1 MEIQITSLKKVY
13 GKKAPLDG
21 ITFSVGNGMF
31 GLIGRNGAGKTT
43 LMRILATLS
52 RPSGGQVTFDG
63 IPLEDTKKIRSFIGY
78 LPQEFSLY
86 PDMSVLEV
94 MRYLA
99 ALSGIPGEVWRERI
113 PKLLQQVNL
122 WDDRTKKA
130 GKLSG
135 GMKRRL
141 GIAQALLNDPQ
152 VLIVD
157 EPTAGLDPEERL
169 RFYTMLDEFSSS
181 RTVVVSSHIMSD
193 IEAVCDNMAVLD
205 AGRLLFAGTVGALAK
220 KAEGKVLPT
229 VLLVM
234 AMGLFLTILTETY
247 FGVLIAGLFWLA
259 GRPSIGKIAGGNYDL
274 FDLVIRHNTLKGYGR
289 MMENIHMLVLNRVFI
304 SSMAFVL
311 LALSVVVYEARRK
324 GVGIF
329 ENR

>member
-13 GKKAPLDG
+13 GKKTALDG

-86 PDMSVLEV
+86 QDMSILEI

-99 ALSGIPGEVWRERI
+99 ALSDIPEKTCRERI
-113 PKLLQQVNL
+113 PRLLQQVNL

-141 GIAQALLNDPQ
+141 GIAQALLDDPQ

-169 RFYTMLDEFSSS
+169 RFYTLLDEFSGS

-193 IEAVCDNMAVLD
+193 IEAVCENVAVLD
-205 AGRLLFAGTVGALAK
+205 AGRLLFAGTVGELAK
-220 KAEGKVLPT
+220 KAEGKVFELAIPKKEQDAVKRDCHILSSQSRASDVRIRVLADRIPAGCPVSCVPT
-229 VLLVM
+229 AWDGYMELLRQ
-234 AMGLFLTILTETY
+234 LE
-247 FGVLIAGLFWLA
+247 
-259 GRPSIGKIAGGNYDL
+259 
-274 FDLVIRHNTLKGYGR
+274 
-289 MMENIHMLVLNRVFI
+289 
-304 SSMAFVL
+304 
-311 LALSVVVYEARRK
+311 K
-324 GVGIF
+324 GV
-329 ENR
+329 ED

>member
-1 MEIQITSLKKVY
+1 MEIQITSLKKTY
-13 GKKAPLDG
+13 GNKTVLDSV
-21 ITFSVGNGMF
+21 TFSIGNGMF

-52 RPSGGQVTFDG
+52 RPSGGQVTFNG
-63 IPLEDTKKIRSFIGY
+63 IPLQDTKKIRSFIGY

-86 PDMSVLEV
+86 QDMSVFEV

-113 PKLLQQVNL
+113 PKLLWQVNL

-141 GIAQALLNDPQ
+141 GIAQALLDDPQ

-169 RFYTMLDEFSSS
+169 RFYTLLDEFSSS

-193 IEAVCDNMAVLD
+193 IESVCENVAVLD

-220 KAEGKVLPT
+220 KAEGKVFELAIPKREQDAVKRDYYILSSQSHASDVRIR
-229 VLLVM
+229 VL
-234 AMGLFLTILTETY
+234 ADRIP
-247 FGVLIAGLFWLA
+247 AGCPVSCVPAAW
-259 GRPSIGKIAGGNYDL
+259 D
-274 FDLVIRHNTLKGYGR
+274 GY
-289 MMENIHMLVLNRVFI
+289 ME
-304 SSMAFVL
+304 L
-311 LALSVVVYEARRK
+311 LRQLEK
-324 GVGIF
+324 GVVK
-329 ENR
+329 

>member
-1 MEIQITSLKKVY
+1 MEIQITSLKKTY
-13 GKKAPLDG
+13 GNKTALDG
-21 ITFSVGNGMF
+21 ITFSIGNGMF

-86 PDMSVLEV
+86 QDMSVLEI

-99 ALSGIPGEVWRERI
+99 ALSDIPGKTCRERI
-113 PKLLQQVNL
+113 PRLLQQVNL

-141 GIAQALLNDPQ
+141 GIAQALLDDPQ

-169 RFYTMLDEFSSS
+169 RFYTLLDEFSGS

-193 IEAVCDNMAVLD
+193 IEAVCENVAVLD

-220 KAEGKVLPT
+220 KAEGKVFELAIPKKEQDAVKRDYHILSSQSRASDVRIRVLADQIPAGCPVSCVPT
-229 VLLVM
+229 AWDGYMELLRQ
-234 AMGLFLTILTETY
+234 LE
-247 FGVLIAGLFWLA
+247 
-259 GRPSIGKIAGGNYDL
+259 
-274 FDLVIRHNTLKGYGR
+274 
-289 MMENIHMLVLNRVFI
+289 
-304 SSMAFVL
+304 
-311 LALSVVVYEARRK
+311 K
-324 GVGIF
+324 GVG
-329 ENR
+329 N

>member
-1 MEIQITSLKKVY
+1 MEIQITSLKKTY
-13 GKKAPLDG
+13 GNKTALDG

-86 PDMSVLEV
+86 QDMSILEI

-99 ALSGIPGEVWRERI
+99 ALSDIPGKTCRERI
-113 PKLLQQVNL
+113 PRLLQQVNL

-141 GIAQALLNDPQ
+141 GIAQALLDDPQ

-169 RFYTMLDEFSSS
+169 RFYTLLDEFSGS

-193 IEAVCDNMAVLD
+193 IEAVCENVAVLD
-205 AGRLLFAGTVGALAK
+205 AGRLLFAGTVEELAK
-220 KAEGKVLPT
+220 KAEGKVFELAIPKKEQDAVKRDYHILSSQSRVSDVRIRVLADRIPSGCPVSCVPT
-229 VLLVM
+229 AWDGYMELLRQ
-234 AMGLFLTILTETY
+234 LE
-247 FGVLIAGLFWLA
+247 
-259 GRPSIGKIAGGNYDL
+259 
-274 FDLVIRHNTLKGYGR
+274 
-289 MMENIHMLVLNRVFI
+289 
-304 SSMAFVL
+304 
-311 LALSVVVYEARRK
+311 K
-324 GVGIF
+324 GVG
-329 ENR
+329 N

>member
-13 GKKAPLDG
+13 GKKTALDG

-86 PDMSVLEV
+86 QDMSILEI

-99 ALSGIPGEVWRERI
+99 ALSDIPEKTCRERI
-113 PKLLQQVNL
+113 PRLLQQVNL

-141 GIAQALLNDPQ
+141 GIAQALLDDPQ

-169 RFYTMLDEFSSS
+169 RFYTLLDEFSGS

-193 IEAVCDNMAVLD
+193 IEAVCENVAVLD
-205 AGRLLFAGTVGALAK
+205 AGRLLFAGTVVELAK
-220 KAEGKVLPT
+220 KAEGKVFELAIPKKEQDAVKRDYHILSSQSRASDVRIRVLADRIPSGCPVSCVPT
-229 VLLVM
+229 AWDGYMELLRQ
-234 AMGLFLTILTETY
+234 LE
-247 FGVLIAGLFWLA
+247 
-259 GRPSIGKIAGGNYDL
+259 
-274 FDLVIRHNTLKGYGR
+274 
-289 MMENIHMLVLNRVFI
+289 
-304 SSMAFVL
+304 
-311 LALSVVVYEARRK
+311 K
-324 GVGIF
+324 GVG
-329 ENR
+329 N

>member
-1 MEIQITSLKKVY
+1 MEIQITSLEKTY
-13 GKKAPLDG
+13 GNKAALNS
-21 ITFSVGNGMF
+21 ITFSIGNGMF
-31 GLIGRNGAGKTT
+31 GLVGRNGAGKTT
-43 LMRILATLS
+43 LMQILATLS
-52 RPSGGQVTFDG
+52 RPSGGRVTFDG

-99 ALSGIPGEVWRERI
+99 ALSDIPGEVWRERI
-113 PKLLQQVNL
+113 PRLLQQVNL

-169 RFYTMLDEFSSS
+169 RFYALLDEFSSG
-181 RTVVVSSHIMSD
+181 RTVMVSSHIMSD
-193 IEAVCDNMAVLD
+193 IEAVCENVAVLD

-220 KAEGKVLPT
+220 GAEGKVFEFTIPKKDQEVVKRDYYVLSSQSHASDVRIRILADRIPAGCPVSCVPT
-229 VLLVM
+229 AWDGYMELLRQ
-234 AMGLFLTILTETY
+234 LE
-247 FGVLIAGLFWLA
+247 
-259 GRPSIGKIAGGNYDL
+259 
-274 FDLVIRHNTLKGYGR
+274 
-289 MMENIHMLVLNRVFI
+289 
-304 SSMAFVL
+304 
-311 LALSVVVYEARRK
+311 K
-324 GVGIF
+324 GVGK
-329 ENR
+329 

>member
-1 MEIQITSLKKVY
+1 MEIQITSLKKTY
-13 GKKAPLDG
+13 GNKTVLDSV
-21 ITFSVGNGMF
+21 TFSIGNGMF

-52 RPSGGQVTFDG
+52 RPSGGQVTFNG
-63 IPLEDTKKIRSFIGY
+63 IPLQDTKKIRSFIGY

-86 PDMSVLEV
+86 QDMSVFEV

-122 WDDRTKKA
+122 WDNRTKKA

-141 GIAQALLNDPQ
+141 GIAQALLDDPQ

-169 RFYTMLDEFSSS
+169 RFYTLLDEFSSS

-193 IEAVCDNMAVLD
+193 IESVCENVAVLD

-220 KAEGKVLPT
+220 KAEGKVFELAIPKKEQDAVKRDYYILSSQSHASDVRIR
-229 VLLVM
+229 VL
-234 AMGLFLTILTETY
+234 ADRIP
-247 FGVLIAGLFWLA
+247 AGCPVSCVPAAW
-259 GRPSIGKIAGGNYDL
+259 D
-274 FDLVIRHNTLKGYGR
+274 GY
-289 MMENIHMLVLNRVFI
+289 ME
-304 SSMAFVL
+304 L
-311 LALSVVVYEARRK
+311 LRQLEK
-324 GVGIF
+324 GVVK
-329 ENR
+329 

>member
-1 MEIQITSLKKVY
+1 MEIQITSLKKTY
-13 GKKAPLDG
+13 GNKTALDG

-86 PDMSVLEV
+86 QDMSVLEV

-99 ALSGIPGEVWRERI
+99 ALSDIPGKTCRERI
-113 PKLLQQVNL
+113 PRLLQQVNL

-141 GIAQALLNDPQ
+141 GIAQALLDDPQ
-152 VLIVD
+152 VLIAD

-169 RFYTMLDEFSSS
+169 RLYTLLDEFSGS

-193 IEAVCDNMAVLD
+193 IEAVCENVAVLD
-205 AGRLLFAGTVGALAK
+205 AGRLLFAGTVVELAK
-220 KAEGKVLPT
+220 KAEGKVFELAIPQKEQNAVKRDYHILSSQSRVSDVRIRVLADRIPSGCPVSCVPT
-229 VLLVM
+229 AWDGYMELLRQ
-234 AMGLFLTILTETY
+234 LE
-247 FGVLIAGLFWLA
+247 
-259 GRPSIGKIAGGNYDL
+259 
-274 FDLVIRHNTLKGYGR
+274 
-289 MMENIHMLVLNRVFI
+289 
-304 SSMAFVL
+304 
-311 LALSVVVYEARRK
+311 K
-324 GVGIF
+324 GVG
-329 ENR
+329 N

>member
-1 MEIQITSLKKVY
+1 MEIQITSLKKTY
-13 GKKAPLDG
+13 GNKTALDG

-86 PDMSVLEV
+86 QDMSVLEV

-99 ALSGIPGEVWRERI
+99 ALSDIPGKTCRERI
-113 PKLLQQVNL
+113 PRLLQQVNL

-141 GIAQALLNDPQ
+141 GIAQALLDDPQ

-169 RFYTMLDEFSSS
+169 RFYTLLDEFSGS

-193 IEAVCDNMAVLD
+193 IEAVCENVAVLD
-205 AGRLLFAGTVGALAK
+205 AGRLLFAGTVEELAK
-220 KAEGKVLPT
+220 KAEGKVFELAIPKKEQDAVKRDYHILSSQSRASDVRIRVLADRIPSGCPVSCVPT
-229 VLLVM
+229 AWDGYMELLRQ
-234 AMGLFLTILTETY
+234 LE
-247 FGVLIAGLFWLA
+247 
-259 GRPSIGKIAGGNYDL
+259 
-274 FDLVIRHNTLKGYGR
+274 
-289 MMENIHMLVLNRVFI
+289 
-304 SSMAFVL
+304 
-311 LALSVVVYEARRK
+311 K
-324 GVGIF
+324 GVG
-329 ENR
+329 N

>member
-1 MEIQITSLKKVY
+1 MEIQITSLKKTY
-13 GKKAPLDG
+13 GNKTALDG

-86 PDMSVLEV
+86 QDMSVLEV

-99 ALSGIPGEVWRERI
+99 ALSDIPGKTCRERI
-113 PKLLQQVNL
+113 PRLLQQVNL

-141 GIAQALLNDPQ
+141 GIAQALLDDPQ

-169 RFYTMLDEFSSS
+169 RLYTLLDEFSGS

-193 IEAVCDNMAVLD
+193 IEAVCENVAVLD
-205 AGRLLFAGTVGALAK
+205 AGRLLFAGTVVELAK
-220 KAEGKVLPT
+220 KAEGKVFELAIPQKEQNAVKRDYHILSSQSRVSDVRIRVLADRIPSGCPVSCVPT
-229 VLLVM
+229 AWDGDMELLRQ
-234 AMGLFLTILTETY
+234 LE
-247 FGVLIAGLFWLA
+247 
-259 GRPSIGKIAGGNYDL
+259 
-274 FDLVIRHNTLKGYGR
+274 
-289 MMENIHMLVLNRVFI
+289 
-304 SSMAFVL
+304 
-311 LALSVVVYEARRK
+311 K
-324 GVGIF
+324 GVG
-329 ENR
+329 N

>member
-1 MEIQITSLKKVY
+1 MEIQITSLRKTY
-13 GKKAPLDG
+13 GNKTALDG
-21 ITFSVGNGMF
+21 ITFSIGNGMF

-86 PDMSVLEV
+86 QDMSVLEI

-99 ALSGIPGEVWRERI
+99 ALSDIPGKTCRERI
-113 PKLLQQVNL
+113 PRLLQQVNL
-122 WDDRTKKA
+122 WDDRTKKV

-141 GIAQALLNDPQ
+141 GIAQALLDDPQ

-169 RFYTMLDEFSSS
+169 RFYTLLDEFSGS

-193 IEAVCDNMAVLD
+193 IEAVCENVAVLD
-205 AGRLLFAGTVGALAK
+205 AGRLLFAGTVGTLAK
-220 KAEGKVLPT
+220 KAEGKVFELAIPKKEQDAVKRDYHILSSQSRASDVRIR
-229 VLLVM
+229 VL
-234 AMGLFLTILTETY
+234 ADRIP
-247 FGVLIAGLFWLA
+247 A
-259 GRPSIGKIAGGNYDL
+259 GRPVSCVPTAWD
-274 FDLVIRHNTLKGYGR
+274 GY
-289 MMENIHMLVLNRVFI
+289 ME
-304 SSMAFVL
+304 L
-311 LALSVVVYEARRK
+311 LRQLEK
-324 GVGIF
+324 GVGD
-329 ENR
+329 

>member
-1 MEIQITSLKKVY
+1 MEIQITSLKKTY
-13 GKKAPLDG
+13 GNKTALDG
-21 ITFSVGNGMF
+21 ITFSIGNGMF

-86 PDMSVLEV
+86 QDMSVLEI

-99 ALSGIPGEVWRERI
+99 ALSDIPGKTCRERI
-113 PKLLQQVNL
+113 PRLLQQVNL

-141 GIAQALLNDPQ
+141 GIAQALLDDPQ

-169 RFYTMLDEFSSS
+169 RFYTLLDEFSSS

-193 IEAVCDNMAVLD
+193 IEAVCENVAVLD
-205 AGRLLFAGTVGALAK
+205 AGRLLFAGTVGTLAK
-220 KAEGKVLPT
+220 KAEGKVFELAIPKKEQDAVKRNYHILSSQSRASDVRIRVLADQIPAGCPVSCVPT
-229 VLLVM
+229 AWDGYMELLRQ
-234 AMGLFLTILTETY
+234 LE
-247 FGVLIAGLFWLA
+247 
-259 GRPSIGKIAGGNYDL
+259 
-274 FDLVIRHNTLKGYGR
+274 
-289 MMENIHMLVLNRVFI
+289 
-304 SSMAFVL
+304 
-311 LALSVVVYEARRK
+311 K
-324 GVGIF
+324 GVG
-329 ENR
+329 N

>member
-1 MEIQITSLKKVY
+1 MEIQITSLKKTY
-13 GKKAPLDG
+13 GNKTALDG
-21 ITFSVGNGMF
+21 ITFSIGNGMF

-86 PDMSVLEV
+86 QDMSVLEI

-99 ALSGIPGEVWRERI
+99 ALSDIPGKTCRERI
-113 PKLLQQVNL
+113 PRLLQQVNL

-141 GIAQALLNDPQ
+141 GIAQALLDDPQ

-169 RFYTMLDEFSSS
+169 HFYTLLDEFSGS

-193 IEAVCDNMAVLD
+193 IESVCENVAVLD
-205 AGRLLFAGTVGALAK
+205 AGRLLFAGTVGTLAK
-220 KAEGKVLPT
+220 KAEGKVFELAIPKKEQDAVKRDYHILSSQSRASDVKIRVLADRSPAGCPVSCVPT
-229 VLLVM
+229 AWDGYMELLRQ
-234 AMGLFLTILTETY
+234 LE
-247 FGVLIAGLFWLA
+247 
-259 GRPSIGKIAGGNYDL
+259 
-274 FDLVIRHNTLKGYGR
+274 
-289 MMENIHMLVLNRVFI
+289 
-304 SSMAFVL
+304 
-311 LALSVVVYEARRK
+311 K
-324 GVGIF
+324 GV
-329 ENR
+329 ED

>member
-1 MEIQITSLKKVY
+1 MEIQITSLKKTY
-13 GKKAPLDG
+13 GNKTALDG

-86 PDMSVLEV
+86 QDMSVLEV

-99 ALSGIPGEVWRERI
+99 ALSDIPGKTCRERI
-113 PKLLQQVNL
+113 PRLLQQVNL

-141 GIAQALLNDPQ
+141 GIAQALLDDPQ

-169 RFYTMLDEFSSS
+169 RLYTLLDEFSGS

-193 IEAVCDNMAVLD
+193 IEAVCENVAVLD
-205 AGRLLFAGTVGALAK
+205 AGRLLFAGTVVELAK
-220 KAEGKVLPT
+220 KAEGKVFELAIPQKEQDAVKRDYHILSSQSRVSDVRIRVLADRIPSGCPVSCVPT
-229 VLLVM
+229 AWDGYMELLRQ
-234 AMGLFLTILTETY
+234 LE
-247 FGVLIAGLFWLA
+247 
-259 GRPSIGKIAGGNYDL
+259 
-274 FDLVIRHNTLKGYGR
+274 
-289 MMENIHMLVLNRVFI
+289 
-304 SSMAFVL
+304 
-311 LALSVVVYEARRK
+311 K
-324 GVGIF
+324 GVG
-329 ENR
+329 N

>member
-13 GKKAPLDG
+13 GKKTALDG

-86 PDMSVLEV
+86 QDMSILEI

-99 ALSGIPGEVWRERI
+99 ALSDIPGKTCRERI
-113 PKLLQQVNL
+113 PRLLQQVNL

-141 GIAQALLNDPQ
+141 GIAQALLDDPQ

-169 RFYTMLDEFSSS
+169 RFYTLLDEFSGS

-193 IEAVCDNMAVLD
+193 IEAVCENVAVLD
-205 AGRLLFAGTVGALAK
+205 AGRLLFAGTVEELAK
-220 KAEGKVLPT
+220 KAEGKVFELAIPKKEQDAVKRDYHILSSQSRASDVRIRVLADRIPSGCPVSCVPT
-229 VLLVM
+229 AWDGYMELLRQ
-234 AMGLFLTILTETY
+234 LE
-247 FGVLIAGLFWLA
+247 
-259 GRPSIGKIAGGNYDL
+259 
-274 FDLVIRHNTLKGYGR
+274 
-289 MMENIHMLVLNRVFI
+289 
-304 SSMAFVL
+304 
-311 LALSVVVYEARRK
+311 K
-324 GVGIF
+324 GVG
-329 ENR
+329 N

>member
-1 MEIQITSLKKVY
+1 MEIQITSLRKTY
-13 GKKAPLDG
+13 GNKTALDG

-63 IPLEDTKKIRSFIGY
+63 IPLEDTKKIRAFIGY

-86 PDMSVLEV
+86 QDMSVLEV

-99 ALSGIPGEVWRERI
+99 ALSDIPGKTCRERI
-113 PKLLQQVNL
+113 PRLLQQVNL

-141 GIAQALLNDPQ
+141 GIAQALLDDPQ

-169 RFYTMLDEFSSS
+169 RFYTLLDEFSGS

-193 IEAVCDNMAVLD
+193 IEAVCENVAVLD
-205 AGRLLFAGTVGALAK
+205 AGRLLFAGTVGTLAK
-220 KAEGKVLPT
+220 KAEGKVFELAIPKKEQDAVKRDYHILSSQSCASNVRIRVLADRIPAGCPVSCAPT
-229 VLLVM
+229 AWDGYMELLRQ
-234 AMGLFLTILTETY
+234 LE
-247 FGVLIAGLFWLA
+247 
-259 GRPSIGKIAGGNYDL
+259 
-274 FDLVIRHNTLKGYGR
+274 
-289 MMENIHMLVLNRVFI
+289 
-304 SSMAFVL
+304 
-311 LALSVVVYEARRK
+311 K
-324 GVGIF
+324 GV
-329 ENR
+329 EN

>member
-1 MEIQITSLKKVY
+1 MEIQITSLKKTY
-13 GKKAPLDG
+13 GNKTVLDSV
-21 ITFSVGNGMF
+21 TFSIGNGMF

-52 RPSGGQVTFDG
+52 RPSGGQVTFNG
-63 IPLEDTKKIRSFIGY
+63 IPLQDTKKIRSFIGY

-86 PDMSVLEV
+86 QDMSVFEV

-113 PKLLQQVNL
+113 PKLLWQVNL

-141 GIAQALLNDPQ
+141 GIAQALLDDPQ

-157 EPTAGLDPEERL
+157 EPTVGLDPEERL
-169 RFYTMLDEFSSS
+169 RFYTLLDEFSSS

-193 IEAVCDNMAVLD
+193 IESVCENVAVLD

-220 KAEGKVLPT
+220 KAEGKVFELAIPKKEQDAVKRDYYILSSQSHASDVRIR
-229 VLLVM
+229 VL
-234 AMGLFLTILTETY
+234 ADRIP
-247 FGVLIAGLFWLA
+247 AGCPVSCVPAAW
-259 GRPSIGKIAGGNYDL
+259 D
-274 FDLVIRHNTLKGYGR
+274 GY
-289 MMENIHMLVLNRVFI
+289 ME
-304 SSMAFVL
+304 L
-311 LALSVVVYEARRK
+311 LRQLEK
-324 GVGIF
+324 GVVK
-329 ENR
+329 

>member
-1 MEIQITSLKKVY
+1 MEIQITSLKKTY
-13 GKKAPLDG
+13 GNKTVLDSV
-21 ITFSVGNGMF
+21 TFSIGNGMF

-52 RPSGGQVTFDG
+52 RPSGGQVTFNG
-63 IPLEDTKKIRSFIGY
+63 IPLQDTKKIRSFIGY

-86 PDMSVLEV
+86 QDMSVFEV

-122 WDDRTKKA
+122 WDNRTKKA

-141 GIAQALLNDPQ
+141 GIAQALLDDPQ

-169 RFYTMLDEFSSS
+169 RFYTLLDEFSSS

-193 IEAVCDNMAVLD
+193 IESVCENVAVLD

-220 KAEGKVLPT
+220 KAKGKVYELAVPKKEQDAVKRDYYILSSQSHASDAKIRVLADGIPSFCPVSCAPT
-229 VLLVM
+229 AWDGYMELL
-234 AMGLFLTILTETY
+234 
-247 FGVLIAGLFWLA
+247 
-259 GRPSIGKIAGGNYDL
+259 
-274 FDLVIRHNTLKGYGR
+274 
-289 MMENIHMLVLNRVFI
+289 
-304 SSMAFVL
+304 
-311 LALSVVVYEARRK
+311 RRQEQE
-324 GVGIF
+324 VG
-329 ENR
+329 E

>member
-13 GKKAPLDG
+13 GKKTALDG

-78 LPQEFSLY
+78 LPQEFSFY

-99 ALSGIPGEVWRERI
+99 ALSDIPEKTCRERI
-113 PKLLQQVNL
+113 PRLLQQVNL

-141 GIAQALLNDPQ
+141 GIAQALLDDPQ
-152 VLIVD
+152 VLIAD

-169 RFYTMLDEFSSS
+169 RFYNLLDEFSGS

-193 IEAVCDNMAVLD
+193 IEAVCENVAVLD
-205 AGRLLFAGTVGALAK
+205 AGRLLFAGTVEELAK
-220 KAEGKVLPT
+220 KAEGKVFELAIPKKEQDAVKRDYHILSSQSRASDVRIRVLADRIPSGCPVSCVPT
-229 VLLVM
+229 AWDGYMELLRQ
-234 AMGLFLTILTETY
+234 LE
-247 FGVLIAGLFWLA
+247 
-259 GRPSIGKIAGGNYDL
+259 
-274 FDLVIRHNTLKGYGR
+274 
-289 MMENIHMLVLNRVFI
+289 
-304 SSMAFVL
+304 
-311 LALSVVVYEARRK
+311 K
-324 GVGIF
+324 GVG
-329 ENR
+329 N

>member
-1 MEIQITSLKKVY
+1 MEIQITSLKKTY
-13 GKKAPLDG
+13 GNKTALDG
-21 ITFSVGNGMF
+21 ITFSIGNGMF

-86 PDMSVLEV
+86 QDMSVLEI

-99 ALSGIPGEVWRERI
+99 ALSDIPGKTCRERI
-113 PKLLQQVNL
+113 PRLLQQVNL

-141 GIAQALLNDPQ
+141 GIAQALLDDPQ

-169 RFYTMLDEFSSS
+169 RFYTLLDEFSSS

-193 IEAVCDNMAVLD
+193 IEAVCENVAVLD
-205 AGRLLFAGTVGALAK
+205 AGRLLFAGTVGTLAK
-220 KAEGKVLPT
+220 KAEGKVFELAIQKREQDAVKRNYHILSSQSRASDVRIRVLADQIPAGCPVSCVPT
-229 VLLVM
+229 AWDGYMELLRQ
-234 AMGLFLTILTETY
+234 LE
-247 FGVLIAGLFWLA
+247 
-259 GRPSIGKIAGGNYDL
+259 
-274 FDLVIRHNTLKGYGR
+274 
-289 MMENIHMLVLNRVFI
+289 
-304 SSMAFVL
+304 
-311 LALSVVVYEARRK
+311 K
-324 GVGIF
+324 GVG
-329 ENR
+329 N

>member
-1 MEIQITSLKKVY
+1 MEIQITSLKKTY
-13 GKKAPLDG
+13 GNKTVLDSV
-21 ITFSVGNGMF
+21 TFSIGNGMF

-52 RPSGGQVTFDG
+52 RPSGGQVTFNG
-63 IPLEDTKKIRSFIGY
+63 IPLQDTKKIRSFIGY

-86 PDMSVLEV
+86 QDMSVFEV

-113 PKLLQQVNL
+113 PKLLWQVNL

-141 GIAQALLNDPQ
+141 GIAQALLDDPQ

-157 EPTAGLDPEERL
+157 EPTVGLDPAERL
-169 RFYTMLDEFSSS
+169 RFYTLIDEFSSS

-193 IEAVCDNMAVLD
+193 IESVCENVAVLD

-220 KAEGKVLPT
+220 KAEGKVFELAIPKKEQDAVKRDYYILSSQSHASDVRIR
-229 VLLVM
+229 VL
-234 AMGLFLTILTETY
+234 ADRIP
-247 FGVLIAGLFWLA
+247 AGCPVSCVPAAW
-259 GRPSIGKIAGGNYDL
+259 D
-274 FDLVIRHNTLKGYGR
+274 GY
-289 MMENIHMLVLNRVFI
+289 ME
-304 SSMAFVL
+304 L
-311 LALSVVVYEARRK
+311 LRQLEK
-324 GVGIF
+324 GVVK
-329 ENR
+329 

>member
-1 MEIQITSLKKVY
+1 MEIQITSLRKTY
-13 GKKAPLDG
+13 GNKTALDG
-21 ITFSVGNGMF
+21 ITFSIGNGMF

-86 PDMSVLEV
+86 QDMSVLEI

-99 ALSGIPGEVWRERI
+99 ALSDIPGKTCRERI
-113 PKLLQQVNL
+113 PRLLQQVNL

-141 GIAQALLNDPQ
+141 GIAQALLDDPQ

-169 RFYTMLDEFSSS
+169 HFYTLLDEFSGS

-193 IEAVCDNMAVLD
+193 IEAVCENVAVLD
-205 AGRLLFAGTVGALAK
+205 AGRLLFAGTVGTLAK
-220 KAEGKVLPT
+220 KAEGKVFELAIPKKEQDAVKRDYHILSSQSRASDVKIRVLADRIPAGCPVSCVPT
-229 VLLVM
+229 AWDGYMELLRQ
-234 AMGLFLTILTETY
+234 LE
-247 FGVLIAGLFWLA
+247 
-259 GRPSIGKIAGGNYDL
+259 
-274 FDLVIRHNTLKGYGR
+274 
-289 MMENIHMLVLNRVFI
+289 
-304 SSMAFVL
+304 
-311 LALSVVVYEARRK
+311 K
-324 GVGIF
+324 GVG
-329 ENR
+329 N

>member
-13 GKKAPLDG
+13 GKKTALDG

-86 PDMSVLEV
+86 QDMSVLEI

-99 ALSGIPGEVWRERI
+99 ALSDIPGKTCRERI
-113 PKLLQQVNL
+113 PRLLQQVNL
-122 WDDRTKKA
+122 WDDRTKKT

-141 GIAQALLNDPQ
+141 GIAQALLDDPQ

-169 RFYTMLDEFSSS
+169 RFYTLLDEFSSS

-193 IEAVCDNMAVLD
+193 IEAVCENVAVLD

-220 KAEGKVLPT
+220 KAEGKVFELAIPKKEQDAVKRDYHILSSQSRASDVRIRVLADRIPSGCPVSCVPT
-229 VLLVM
+229 AWDGYMELLRQ
-234 AMGLFLTILTETY
+234 LE
-247 FGVLIAGLFWLA
+247 
-259 GRPSIGKIAGGNYDL
+259 
-274 FDLVIRHNTLKGYGR
+274 
-289 MMENIHMLVLNRVFI
+289 
-304 SSMAFVL
+304 
-311 LALSVVVYEARRK
+311 K
-324 GVGIF
+324 GVG
-329 ENR
+329 N

>member
-1 MEIQITSLKKVY
+1 MEIQITSLKKTY
-13 GKKAPLDG
+13 GNKTALDG

-86 PDMSVLEV
+86 QDMSILEI

-99 ALSGIPGEVWRERI
+99 ALSDIPEKTCRERI
-113 PKLLQQVNL
+113 PRLLQQVNL

-141 GIAQALLNDPQ
+141 GIAQALLDDPQ

-169 RFYTMLDEFSSS
+169 RFYTLLDEFSGS

-193 IEAVCDNMAVLD
+193 IEAVCENVAVLD
-205 AGRLLFAGTVGALAK
+205 AGRLLFAGTVEELAK
-220 KAEGKVLPT
+220 KAEGKVFELAIQKREQDAVKRNYHILSSQSRASDVRIRVLADQIPAGCPVSCVPT
-229 VLLVM
+229 AWDGYMELLRQ
-234 AMGLFLTILTETY
+234 LE
-247 FGVLIAGLFWLA
+247 
-259 GRPSIGKIAGGNYDL
+259 
-274 FDLVIRHNTLKGYGR
+274 
-289 MMENIHMLVLNRVFI
+289 
-304 SSMAFVL
+304 
-311 LALSVVVYEARRK
+311 K
-324 GVGIF
+324 GVG
-329 ENR
+329 N

>member
-1 MEIQITSLKKVY
+1 MEIQITSLKKTY
-13 GKKAPLDG
+13 GNKAALDSV
-21 ITFSVGNGMF
+21 TFSIGNGMF
-31 GLIGRNGAGKTT
+31 GLVGRNGAGKTT

-52 RPSGGQVTFDG
+52 RHSGGQVTFDG

-99 ALSGIPGEVWRERI
+99 ALSDIPGETWRERI
-113 PKLLQQVNL
+113 PRLLQQVNL

-169 RFYTMLDEFSSS
+169 RFYALLDEFSSS
-181 RTVVVSSHIMSD
+181 RTVVVSSHIMGD
-193 IEAVCDNMAVLD
+193 IESVCENVAVLD

-220 KAEGKVLPT
+220 KAEGKVFELTAPKKEQDAVKRDCYVLSSQSHASDVRIRVLADHIPAGSPVSCVPT
-229 VLLVM
+229 AWDGYMELLRQ
-234 AMGLFLTILTETY
+234 LE
-247 FGVLIAGLFWLA
+247 
-259 GRPSIGKIAGGNYDL
+259 
-274 FDLVIRHNTLKGYGR
+274 
-289 MMENIHMLVLNRVFI
+289 
-304 SSMAFVL
+304 
-311 LALSVVVYEARRK
+311 K
-324 GVGIF
+324 GVGK
-329 ENR
+329 

>member
-1 MEIQITSLKKVY
+1 MEIQITSLKKTY
-13 GKKAPLDG
+13 GNKTALDG

-86 PDMSVLEV
+86 QDMSILEI

-99 ALSGIPGEVWRERI
+99 ALSDIPEKTCRERI
-113 PKLLQQVNL
+113 PRLLQQVNL

-141 GIAQALLNDPQ
+141 GIAQALLDDPQ

-169 RFYTMLDEFSSS
+169 RFYTLLDEFSGS

-193 IEAVCDNMAVLD
+193 IEAVCENVAVLD
-205 AGRLLFAGTVGALAK
+205 AGRLLFAGTVEELAK
-220 KAEGKVLPT
+220 KAEGKVFELAIPKKEQDAVKRDYHILSSQSRALDVRIRVLADRIPAGCPVSCVPT
-229 VLLVM
+229 AWDGYMELLRQ
-234 AMGLFLTILTETY
+234 LE
-247 FGVLIAGLFWLA
+247 
-259 GRPSIGKIAGGNYDL
+259 
-274 FDLVIRHNTLKGYGR
+274 
-289 MMENIHMLVLNRVFI
+289 
-304 SSMAFVL
+304 
-311 LALSVVVYEARRK
+311 K
-324 GVGIF
+324 GV
-329 ENR
+329 ED

>member
-1 MEIQITSLKKVY
+1 MEIQITSLKKTY
-13 GKKAPLDG
+13 GNKTVLDSV
-21 ITFSVGNGMF
+21 TFSIGNGMF

-52 RPSGGQVTFDG
+52 RPSGGQVTFNG
-63 IPLEDTKKIRSFIGY
+63 IPLQDTKKIRSFIGY

-86 PDMSVLEV
+86 QDMSVFEV

-99 ALSGIPGEVWRERI
+99 ALSGVPGEVWRERI
-113 PKLLQQVNL
+113 PKLLRQVNL

-141 GIAQALLNDPQ
+141 GIAQALLDEPQ

-169 RFYTMLDEFSSS
+169 RFYTLLDEFSSS

-193 IEAVCDNMAVLD
+193 IESVCENVAVLD

-220 KAEGKVLPT
+220 KAEGKVFELAIPKKEQDAVKRDYYILSSQSHASDVRIR
-229 VLLVM
+229 VL
-234 AMGLFLTILTETY
+234 ADRIP
-247 FGVLIAGLFWLA
+247 AGCPVSCVPAAW
-259 GRPSIGKIAGGNYDL
+259 D
-274 FDLVIRHNTLKGYGR
+274 GY
-289 MMENIHMLVLNRVFI
+289 ME
-304 SSMAFVL
+304 L
-311 LALSVVVYEARRK
+311 LRQLEK
-324 GVGIF
+324 GVVK
-329 ENR
+329 

>member
-1 MEIQITSLKKVY
+1 MEIQITSLKKTY
-13 GKKAPLDG
+13 GNKTALDS
-21 ITFSVGNGMF
+21 ITFSIGNGMF

-63 IPLEDTKKIRSFIGY
+63 IPLKDTKKIRPFIGY

-86 PDMSVLEV
+86 QDMSVLEI

-99 ALSGIPGEVWRERI
+99 ALSDIPGKTCRERI
-113 PKLLQQVNL
+113 PRLLQQVNL

-141 GIAQALLNDPQ
+141 GIAQALLDDPQ

-169 RFYTMLDEFSSS
+169 RFYTLLDEFSSS

-193 IEAVCDNMAVLD
+193 IEAVCENVAVLD
-205 AGRLLFAGTVGALAK
+205 AGRLLFAGTVEELAK
-220 KAEGKVLPT
+220 KAEGKVFELAIPKKEQDAVKRDYHILSSQSRASDVRIR
-229 VLLVM
+229 VL
-234 AMGLFLTILTETY
+234 ADRIP
-247 FGVLIAGLFWLA
+247 A
-259 GRPSIGKIAGGNYDL
+259 GRPVSCVPTAWD
-274 FDLVIRHNTLKGYGR
+274 GY
-289 MMENIHMLVLNRVFI
+289 ME
-304 SSMAFVL
+304 L
-311 LALSVVVYEARRK
+311 LRQLEK
-324 GVGIF
+324 GVG
-329 ENR
+329 N

>member
-1 MEIQITSLKKVY
+1 MEIQITSLKKTY
-13 GKKAPLDG
+13 GNKTALDG

-63 IPLEDTKKIRSFIGY
+63 IPLKDTKKIRPFIGY

-86 PDMSVLEV
+86 QDMSVLEI

-99 ALSGIPGEVWRERI
+99 ALSDIPGKTCRERI
-113 PKLLQQVNL
+113 PRLLQQVNL

-141 GIAQALLNDPQ
+141 GIAQALLDDPQ

-169 RFYTMLDEFSSS
+169 RFYTLLDEFSSS

-193 IEAVCDNMAVLD
+193 IEAVCENVAVLD
-205 AGRLLFAGTVGALAK
+205 AGRLLFAGTVGTLAK
-220 KAEGKVLPT
+220 KAEGKVFELAIPKKEQDAVKRDYHILSSQSRASDVRIR
-229 VLLVM
+229 VL
-234 AMGLFLTILTETY
+234 ADRIP
-247 FGVLIAGLFWLA
+247 A
-259 GRPSIGKIAGGNYDL
+259 GRPVSCVPTAWD
-274 FDLVIRHNTLKGYGR
+274 GY
-289 MMENIHMLVLNRVFI
+289 ME
-304 SSMAFVL
+304 L
-311 LALSVVVYEARRK
+311 LRQLEK
-324 GVGIF
+324 GVG
-329 ENR
+329 N

>member
-1 MEIQITSLKKVY
+1 MEIQITSLKKTY
-13 GKKAPLDG
+13 GNKTALDG

-86 PDMSVLEV
+86 QDMSVLEI

-99 ALSGIPGEVWRERI
+99 ALSDIPGKTCRERI
-113 PKLLQQVNL
+113 PRLLQQVNL

-141 GIAQALLNDPQ
+141 GIAQALLDDPQ

-169 RFYTMLDEFSSS
+169 HFYTLLDEFSGS

-193 IEAVCDNMAVLD
+193 IEAVCENVAVLD
-205 AGRLLFAGTVGALAK
+205 AGRLLFAGTVGTLAK
-220 KAEGKVLPT
+220 KAEGKVFELAIPKKEQDAVKRDYHILSSQSRASDVKIRVLTDRIPAGCPVSCVPT
-229 VLLVM
+229 AWDGYMELLCQ
-234 AMGLFLTILTETY
+234 LE
-247 FGVLIAGLFWLA
+247 
-259 GRPSIGKIAGGNYDL
+259 
-274 FDLVIRHNTLKGYGR
+274 
-289 MMENIHMLVLNRVFI
+289 
-304 SSMAFVL
+304 
-311 LALSVVVYEARRK
+311 K
-324 GVGIF
+324 GVG
-329 ENR
+329 N